1 MVKVNGSVQFA
12 KGMGW
17 RAGSLKIEPVDTVVV
32 PMDMDMDRS
41 PALKLWTEVSQV
53 IYQLSLGAATI
64 KSL

>member
-1 MVKVNGSVQFA
+1 VVKVNGSVQLA
-12 KGMGW
+12 KDMGW
-17 RAGSLKIEPVDTVVV
+17 RSESLKIEPGDTVVV
-32 PMDMDMDRS
+32 PMEMDRS